1 MNNARELDKRW
12 KEELKGFKY
21 NIKHKTN
28 DEKKAYW
35 NEEAE
40 NYDTRM
46 FQDNR
51 RIVAVRNVLE
61 AQGYLNK
68 DVSVLEVGCGTG
80 LYAMDLSE
88 YTKSVTAIDFSEK
101 MGEVL
106 LKKAEKSDINNIVFK
121 KMDWLEIDLHKKGLY
136 KAFDIALSALN
147 PSMSSLEALNK
158 LCDVSKGAC
167 VIVTFSG
174 EIENNVRKHLENK
187 GILNL
192 GQDVEWSGYVIEI
205 LRELGYNPKVV
216 DTKMEWVKE
225 DKEQNAVQRIVKE
238 YAHLNVSNIE
248 DIISSYVKENLTENG
263 TFKEHNVSPLAVIY
277 WEV

>member
-51 RIVAVRNVLE
+51 RIVAVRDVLE

-68 DVSVLEVGCGTG
+68 NVSVLEVGCGTG

-174 EIENNVRKHLENK
+174 KIENNVRKHLGNK

>member
-1 MNNARELDKRW
+1 MNNAKELDKKW

-51 RIVAVRNVLE
+51 RIVAVRELLE
-61 AQGYLNK
+61 ASGYLNK
-68 DVSVLEVGCGTG
+68 DMSVLEVGCGTG

-106 LKKAEKSDINNIVFK
+106 LKKAEKSDINNIAFK
-121 KMDWLEIDLHKKGLY
+121 KMDWLEIDLHKEGMY
-136 KAFDIALSALN
+136 KAFDVALSALN
-147 PSMSSLEALNK
+147 PSMSGLEALNK

-174 EIENNVRKHLENK
+174 KIENNVRGHLENK

-205 LRELGYNPKVV
+205 LRELEYNPKVT

-225 DKEQNAVQRIVKE
+225 DKEQNAVQRIIKE
-238 YAHLNVSNIE
+238 YAHLKVPNIE
-248 DIISSYVKENLTENG
+248 DIISRYVKENLTENG
-263 TFKEHNVSPLAVIY
+263 TFKERNVSPLAVIY

>member
-1 MNNARELDKRW
+1 MDKARELDKKW

-40 NYDTRM
+40 NYDIRM
-46 FQDNR
+46 FQDDR
-51 RIVAVRNVLE
+51 RIVAVREILE
-61 AQGYLNK
+61 AHGYLNK
-68 DVSVLEVGCGTG
+68 DVFVLEVGCGTG

-106 LKKAEKSDINNIVFK
+106 LKKAKKANIDNIVFK
-121 KMDWLEIDLHKKGLY
+121 KMDWLEIDLHKEGLY
-136 KAFDIALSALN
+136 KAFDVALSALN
-147 PSMSSLEALNK
+147 PSMSCLEALNK

-167 VIVTFSG
+167 VIVTFAG
-174 EIENNVRKHLENK
+174 KIENNVRKYLESK
-187 GILNL
+187 GVLNL
-192 GQDVEWSGYVIEI
+192 GQDVEWPAYVIEI
-205 LRELGYNPKVV
+205 LRELGYNPKVA

-225 DKEQNAVQRIVKE
+225 DKEQNAVQRIAKE
-238 YAHLNVSNIE
+238 YVHLDMLNIE

-263 TFKEHNVSPLAVIY
+263 TFKEHNVSPLSVIY